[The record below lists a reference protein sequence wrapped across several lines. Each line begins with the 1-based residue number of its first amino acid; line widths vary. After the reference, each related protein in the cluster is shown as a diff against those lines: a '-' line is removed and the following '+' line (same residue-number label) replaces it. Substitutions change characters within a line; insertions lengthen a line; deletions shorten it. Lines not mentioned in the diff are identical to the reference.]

1 MGTTL
6 LGYMGVTNLAP
17 PLPEG
22 QGDSVAG
29 ELGRVSGMHVYPR
42 SICAAQH
49 SLVFLGRREGK
60 KCLGVISVGP
70 AAPGGLSGR
79 STPVTLA
86 GTEMT
91 LTLCDSNAENA
102 AALRRVLPFL
112 VAKPIGLRKSVGC
125 GDRLGLAT
133 PGHVRAVRQSTMTPI
148 FAQQSM
154 RENARTGRT
163 PQQVMDDAM
172 WGVFQEGWREGFGAD
187 ADHLKCIAD
196 CDLCATAGYTFYT
209 IDPGEYV
216 DNAANTDS
224 PQMLEHKVRGLPWL
238 VLEGTPDELLRRL
251 AGKPIDLGSFSV
263 TISQE
268 ELWRAAAKY
277 GRAVAHTVSMYRH
290 LLVVMNQ
297 RPFELEMSVDETETV
312 TTLAEHVYI
321 AHELKRLGV
330 KCVSLAPRYV
340 GDFEKGVDYIG
351 DVSAFEQSFA
361 RHLAV
366 AQTFGPYKLS
376 LHSGSDKFR
385 VYPVAARVA
394 GELVHLKTA
403 GTSYLEALRA
413 LAALN
418 PPLFREIVAFAGERY
433 PSDRATYHVSAD
445 LAKMPSIAAWPD
457 IKLATLL
464 DDFHGR
470 EVLHVTFG
478 SVINHEPFREP
489 FFSTLRDNE
498 ETYYGLLEK
507 HFMKHL
513 APFSSGAAHPS
524 RRGAGA

>member
-6 LGYMGVTNLAP
+6 LSYMGVTNLAP
-17 PLPEG
+17 PLSES
-22 QGDSVAG
+22 QGDSVAV
-29 ELGRVSGMHVYPR
+29 ELGQVSGMHVYPR

-49 SLVFLGRREGK
+49 CLLFLGRRERK
-60 KCLGVISVGP
+60 KYLGVISG
-70 AAPGGLSGR
+70 ASAERWGLSGR
-79 STPVTLA
+79 STPVKLA
-86 GTEMT
+86 GTELT
-91 LTLCDSNAENA
+91 LTLCDSTAENA
-102 AALRRVLPFL
+102 SALRTVLPFL
-112 VAKPIGLRKSVGC
+112 LAKPIGLRKSVGC

-154 RENARTGRT
+154 RENARTGRS

-196 CDLCATAGYTFYT
+196 CDLCAAAGYTFYT
-209 IDPGEYV
+209 VDPGEYV
-216 DNAANTDS
+216 DNRASSDS
-224 PQMLEHKVRGLPWL
+224 PEMLKQKVQGLPWL
-238 VLEGTPDELLRRL
+238 VLDGTPDDLLSRL
-251 AGKPIDLGSFSV
+251 ADKPVDLGSFSV
-263 TISQE
+263 TITQE
-268 ELWRAAAKY
+268 ELLRAAAKY
-277 GRAVAHTVSMYRH
+277 GRALAHTVSMYRH

-321 AHELKRLGV
+321 GHELKRLGV

-351 DVSAFEQSFA
+351 DVNAFEESFA

-413 LAALN
+413 IAALN
-418 PPLFREIVAFAGERY
+418 PPLFREIVAFAVERY

-457 IKLATLL
+457 SKLATLL

-478 SVINHEPFREP
+478 SVINHEPFHEP
-489 FFSTLRDNE
+489 FFSALRRNE
-498 ETYYGLLEK
+498 ETYYELLEK
-507 HFMKHL
+507 HFIKHL
-513 APFSSGAAHPS
+513 APFEREGVHPS
-524 RRGAGA
+524 RREAGA